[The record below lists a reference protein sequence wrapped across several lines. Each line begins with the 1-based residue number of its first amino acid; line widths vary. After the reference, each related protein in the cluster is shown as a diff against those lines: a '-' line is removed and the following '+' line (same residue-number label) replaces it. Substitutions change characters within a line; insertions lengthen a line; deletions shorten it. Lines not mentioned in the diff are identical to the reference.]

1 MSASDAYSPWVHG
14 LAQGF
19 LFKPFTQTVLRAKV
33 QALLQ
38 DDGSSTRKDDS
49 KIASWDSPMVLLHH
63 LRNSV
68 GSVLQIF
75 PVFAKK
81 TDEDFRAKFIAL
93 AQRSVESS
101 MSFIE
106 EYVELLSPIELK
118 LEDIQVN
125 SWLNSVVASH
135 PISTTPATKVLW
147 QIDTGS
153 IPPTECDPALFKRVI
168 DAVLT
173 NAVEAMPAGGTLTVG
188 AYGDIQRQWT
198 YILFQ
203 DSGEGMEEYI
213 AEQAFEPFFT
223 MKKNKRGIGLSWAQ
237 KIARAHG
244 GDIEFRSRPAPGA
257 AFW

>member
-1 MSASDAYSPWVHG
+1 M
-14 LAQGF
+14 
-19 LFKPFTQTVLRAKV
+19 LRAKV

-75 PVFAKK
+75 PVFAKRRMK
-81 TDEDFRAKFIAL
+81 DFRAKFIAL

-173 NAVEAMPAGGTLTVG
+173 NAVEAMPAGGTPDRGSLRRYPAAMDLYSLPG
-188 AYGDIQRQWT
+188 QRGRYGRIHCRT
-198 YILFQ
+198 GFLNRF
-203 DSGEGMEEYI
+203 S
-213 AEQAFEPFFT
+213 P
-223 MKKNKRGIGLSWAQ
+223 
-237 KIARAHG
+237 
-244 GDIEFRSRPAPGA
+244 
-257 AFW
+257 